1 MRELTIH
8 TGRSLA
14 LWRTSCGSS
23 AIAERIWK
31 SRLEQLDSLESTLT
45 AAVERR
51 KLWALAAFS
60 VAYLAISAVLAST
73 KLLWNDELFT
83 LYTAQLQ
90 TYSDIWSL
98 LASGVEG
105 MPPTFHIL
113 SRMFLRMFG
122 VNPVAL
128 RLPEILG
135 VGVMSLCLFVI
146 VSRRSSAVYGLV
158 AMVLPLVTH
167 AFYYATEARSYG
179 LVLGF
184 A

>member
-1 MRELTIH
+1 
-8 TGRSLA
+8 
-14 LWRTSCGSS
+14 
-23 AIAERIWK
+23 
-31 SRLEQLDSLESTLT
+31 
-45 AAVERR
+45 
-51 KLWALAAFS
+51 LWALAAFL

-83 LYTAQLQ
+83 LYTAQLP

-105 MPPTFHIL
+105 LPPTFHIL
-113 SRMFLRMFG
+113 SRMFLRVFG

-167 AFYYATEARSYG
+167 AFTMPGARSYG

-184 A
+184 ALFLLLAVGRRRGSPPPLLVD